1 MQKGSLWVKSQ
12 GLMPG
17 RNKSCS
23 SQKPSLRDPSWL
35 RRVCSPRGSPGRSGV
50 EKETSNWLKG
60 DKALEDPTDL
70 SASAAS
76 PRTRGRPR
84 ALSARLPRV
93 RLGRVHCRCVCC
105 PACSCAV
112 SPIVN
117 FEPTFTVSSSTI
129 NAFFTGDKDPGRNGF

>member
-17 RNKSCS
+17 RNVSCS

-70 SASAAS
+70 SAWPPLLAPGGARARSL
-76 PRTRGRPR
+76 RG
-84 ALSARLPRV
+84 
-93 RLGRVHCRCVCC
+93 C
-105 PACSCAV
+105 PASDSAECTAAACAAPLALV
-112 SPIVN
+112 LCLQ
-117 FEPTFTVSSSTI
+117 
-129 NAFFTGDKDPGRNGF
+129 